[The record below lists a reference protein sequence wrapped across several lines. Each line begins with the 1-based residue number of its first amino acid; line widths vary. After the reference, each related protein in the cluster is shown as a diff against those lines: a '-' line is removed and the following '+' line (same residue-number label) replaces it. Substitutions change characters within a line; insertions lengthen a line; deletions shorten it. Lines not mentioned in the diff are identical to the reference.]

1 MAEENNQEQQE
12 NIDQEE
18 LAKQWEEALSQQQSE
33 GSQENTESSQGE
45 SQSSENSQ
53 QSSEENVD
61 QEELAKQW
69 EEALSQQQ
77 EGSQKSQEEMNQEDL
92 AKQWEEAL
100 SQQEE
105 STSSSKEGID
115 EELLKDL
122 DIDKEKLELLLD
134 IPLEISVEIGNKV
147 IPLEDILKM
156 TPNTIVEL
164 ERYINEPIDIKVNG
178 KLIAKGELY
187 TVENNFGVK
196 ITSIITVQ
204 ERMKLLMEEME

>member
-1 MAEENNQEQQE
+1 MAEENNNQEQQE
-12 NIDQEE
+12 NIDQ
-18 LAKQWEEALSQQQSE
+18 
-33 GSQENTESSQGE
+33 
-45 SQSSENSQ
+45 
-53 QSSEENVD
+53 D
-61 QEELAKQW
+61 ELAKQW

-77 EGSQKSQEEMNQEDL
+77 ENTSENQESPDSKSEENVDQDELAKQWEEALSQQQEESQEETQENPSQDEL

-100 SQQEE
+100 SQQEATE
-105 STSSSKEGID
+105 SKGLD

-164 ERYINEPIDIKVNG
+164 ERYINEPVDIKVNG